1 MRGKGSVRSGSLS
14 SQRQA
19 SRQSL
24 KGHQGV
30 LPFWDIGELG
40 EEGQSLSWCG
50 AEEKILFF
58 FFFFPTIIS
67 SSVAMT
73 AGIDQKETNYP
84 QGLPHQ
90 CKAGSRGGRKRK
102 GEGCCLMDMV
112 LGDSARS
119 VLGAHQIALMCII
132 IKLSEPSLQLCSEA
146 GSAENILSHFQMTFY
161 AR

>member
-1 MRGKGSVRSGSLS
+1 MWWASIGVSPLSVRGKGSVRSGSLS

-58 FFFFPTIIS
+58 FFS
-67 SSVAMT
+67 S
-73 AGIDQKETNYP
+73 P
-84 QGLPHQ
+84 
-90 CKAGSRGGRKRK
+90 
-102 GEGCCLMDMV
+102 
-112 LGDSARS
+112 
-119 VLGAHQIALMCII
+119 
-132 IKLSEPSLQLCSEA
+132 PSLA
-146 GSAENILSHFQMTFY
+146 AP
-161 AR
+161 